1 MDRWQRIGNALSLE
15 FLACVC
21 WLLLVAAPARGGTEA
36 SSGNLRVEVFASYNL
51 VVDSNGQQAPSA
63 AYIGAKVYNDGATD
77 LTDVF
82 AYIGDHTLGTPGTY
96 PVRSFVGPPGDVFT
110 GDLSLTHEGGSSG
123 TADATRF
130 LGTIPAG
137 EYVTVYWLISYPQR
151 DDAGKLL
158 WGDSVKPDDDLWL
171 EYDVWASGNDGAAQ
185 EANVNR
191 RFYFRNEISAAAN
204 KIEPNTANKVP
215 TEYQNLFDQYML
227 GWDTEA
233 QNGSPGTS
241 IIARGVWY
249 DLGNVGEGFDNDGDL
264 VPDHN
269 AWMQPVGDATTF
281 DPGAYRLVKTTAML
295 IVKLKS
301 GGITVI
307 QAADELYFEHVP
319 ENTGVV
325 GWVGYEFLVRKD
337 AGLFDISPYQ
347 EVASGKDNEKFN
359 ADYGAGPE
367 TLDIPTLE
375 ATIDKST
382 TATTVTPGND
392 IPYTITFANTSL
404 TQDLGHPEL
413 NMPLIISD
421 TIPTGTQYVGS
432 SATVNS
438 MPAGITAEI
447 LYSTDNGASWSTTEP
462 GTPSTVTDIQWWLSD
477 PLPAGESGEVAFSV
491 TVPLASTLAV
501 VTNTA
506 GMLFGPG
513 DPALTDDAS
522 TVVNGSYSIA
532 GTVFS
537 DDGAGALY
545 ADGAKDASESGI
557 ANITVKLYYDADSDG
572 VVDAG
577 DILIDDT
584 TVSAGDGTYSF
595 GSLANGSYLLVV
607 DKADAPTGSAL
618 TTDETLP
625 VSLSGASSTGND
637 FGFAPALALDKQLVG
652 SSPVTEGDT
661 VQYTID
667 VSNMLP
673 GDGTGL
679 GSTTN
684 DIYAATAL
692 AGGSS
697 TWTNPSNAT
706 GEPDTNVSGC
716 LPSAGPGDLTLGGFQ
731 LTGSGNILSNS
742 LVLTLSLSGGSP
754 NNDTFVVQ
762 IYNTSTAVTVST
774 TTKTFAELNALGGAD
789 LVIPVDTID
798 RDGAGPAGLT
808 AWDWTDFQ
816 AGNPWQVILTADK
829 VNADDNTTVQID
841 AVAFHVTGDQAAGGP
856 TAAEKLQPVPLTD
869 TYDPTQLEYVSAD
882 PTPTSAAAGTL
893 SWSDIGPIYPGG
905 TKQVTVTFK
914 ALEPVNGTPNTQN
927 TTTDNYAEVTGAYF
941 QDGSAANDAN
951 DTVTITVNPAGTIG
965 DLIWRDVNG
974 NTTYDAGT
982 DTGIPGVTVYL
993 YDDSGTTPNVYDAG
1007 DALLATATTDATGA
1021 YLFEGLT
1028 GTDYN
1033 VVVDPATLPGGSG
1046 TSVDERDAIL
1056 NDNTFVIIDPTAT
1069 DGISDT
1075 VEDADFGYNLGTLID
1090 GYVWYDTDHGGEA
1103 TQESNEPALATVT
1116 VHLYDDANGN
1126 GIYDAGDG
1134 LVTNLSTTTD
1144 SNGYYSFAGGFSGD
1158 YVVVVDNT
1166 SGDMG
1171 TGTWTPSYDTDA
1183 TTTANAVGISG
1194 LALGGT
1200 GTADFSYYLDG
1211 SYSIGDTLFYD
1222 WNGNG
1227 TQDAEDEGI
1236 NGITVSLYEDLGTVG
1251 TYEAG
1256 TDILLAT
1263 TTTATAGTYQFT
1275 NYPAGDYIVVVDED
1289 DPDFPSGFNQSADPD
1304 DAGQGGTTNDGQAAI
1319 AVSAS
1324 RTDVDFGYTPVG
1336 SGSIGDTVFTDVD
1349 GDGSQSA
1356 FETGISD
1363 ITVTLYVDLNG
1374 DGTYVEI
1381 ATTTTDST
1389 GNYLFDSLPDGDYR
1403 VAVDTTDTDLP
1414 TDLFGD
1420 AYYPTTATTVNVAV
1434 AAGGDY
1440 LDTDFG
1446 FAAKASIGDT
1456 VYWDT
1461 NGNGTQ
1467 DPSEPGIEN
1476 ATVWL
1481 YDDSTGTTA
1490 GAYDAGDTLVDTQIT
1505 DADGYYVFTGLDA
1518 GDYVV
1523 LVDQAG
1529 AAINSAAQ
1537 TADPDNDGLV
1547 CGDPSANEPCDN
1559 ATGITVSLGQ
1569 NYIGADFGYEPISA
1583 IGDTVW
1589 IDLDGS
1595 GTRDA
1600 GEQGL
1605 PYITMTL
1612 TPSTVDLGNGAGVAI
1627 TTDTDADGYYS
1638 FANLPDDTYTL
1649 TVDSAAIAAL
1659 PGSPAASY
1667 DADGSAD
1674 SMVTFTV
1681 TGGVV
1686 DTITGVGAVTDAD
1699 FTLDFGYAYTGSNSL
1714 SGTVGLDGATPDG
1727 VLGSG
1732 PSGVDADESAFA
1744 NQTVYLY
1751 LLDDVNSNGVYDA
1764 GETVTLIASTI
1775 TDSNGDYAFANLP
1788 DDSTGT
1794 DVYLVSVAA
1803 PLDHLSLTTTA
1814 AATPATNV
1822 VETTN
1827 LAGDTTSAYQVVD
1840 IAASIQGMDFAFE
1853 LTLNY
1858 DFGDLPQTYSTKIG
1872 DTPDPAYHVVPG
1884 TLDLYLGGTVDA
1896 EANGQPTADATGDGA
1911 DEDGITVGSYWQDG
1925 TGTGSISYT
1934 VGAGSGWLV
1943 AWVDFDQSG
1952 DFTGTGEMV
1961 ISQAVS
1967 VGGPTEVTFDIPA
1980 STINIGAATTLNAR
1994 FRLFP
1999 SEPAIPET
2007 AYSGEASDGEVEDYQ
2022 WSFGSIGDLVWD
2034 DTNGD
2039 GIKDAGESGF
2049 ANVTVALYEDSNGN
2063 GVLDGGEPLLAT
2075 VTTDAAG
2082 AYDFSGVAAGD
2093 YLVTVTDTNNVL
2105 TGYALTGGTTDP
2117 TAVTLTAGEVNHT
2130 VDFGYAVG
2138 TVDGRVYIDTNANG
2152 LYDPGID
2159 TPLPGVGVTVTDA
2172 NSTVYNLTTDPYGY
2186 FSTPA
2191 AVGGA
2196 TVDVVDGDLPAGVSL
2211 TSGSTDST
2219 GVTVPPGGTATD
2231 DTGYVMAAG
2240 TGLVQGTLYTDTNG
2254 NGYYDS
2260 GDTPLVGVDVDITD
2274 SAAGTYTVTTDANGY
2289 FQQVVPPGSTTVDV
2303 DDTTLPVGATLT
2315 SDAHGEGNDPTVV
2328 TVPDGGAATD
2338 NTGYL
2343 SSTTGTVAGIVYYDN
2358 NGDGQYVLADGDV
2371 LLSGVDVVIT
2381 DANGGVYTVT
2391 TDASGAFSQVVAV
2404 GDATVDVDD
2413 ADIPAG
2419 YTLTDDSLHGEG
2431 SDPTTVTVLAG
2442 STVYDNTG
2450 YVSPAN
2456 TGTIEGTVYIDNNDD
2471 TGAYDSGADTP
2482 LPYVTVKI
2490 TDATGGVYYVT
2501 TDANGYFSQ
2510 TVAAGNAT
2518 VEVDPDGT
2526 DLSSDLLLNSISS
2539 NPTSPVVVPPNG
2551 TGTNDTGYI
2560 VNLAGSGLVQ
2570 GTLYIDENGDGL
2582 LDSGDTPIANVD
2594 VVITKSDATTV
2605 TVTTDANGYFQAIVP
2620 LGATTI
2626 DIDQTDPDVPGGL
2639 SLTTDAHNQGTDPTT
2654 VTVPDGG
2661 AATDNTGTVYLATP
2675 AFGVKSSCSAPATG
2689 GVLVQWSVQVELGVL
2704 KYLVQVSDGA
2714 GWTTLGNV
2722 LARTEGLSG
2731 ASYEYLDRQAPVGVA
2746 RTYRLVCVDVDGT
2759 SRTHA
2764 AGEAAATAQAALR
2777 ATVRQT
2783 IPDFPADGVSSVEE
2797 LSFDVQHYATDT
2809 PAMLGTARKATVAA
2823 GGLYRT
2829 GDASL
2834 VYNLGAR
2841 LPDLGG
2847 MVYIR
2852 PYSDPYTDANV
2863 VWGSDG
2869 ALAIAGEPGIAPAPA
2884 AQGLLGSDGYTA
2896 VVHVE
2901 KDESLALNSMFPP
2914 GPNWYYGY
2922 TDRLAPGNAPI
2933 LLANVPSPASVGT
2946 AAIRVA
2952 LRSTTD
2958 GDHDLGV
2965 TVNEIPVARATWSGK
2980 GYHMVRVEFDL
2991 ATCPLADGE
3000 NRIQLWTTVADSSK
3014 RLDYLE
3020 ILTPATPVLRDGSLV
3035 VDVLAGT
3042 TGSLS
3047 VAGLAHAVDITDFAN
3062 ESLLG
3067 LQRGSLSGLHAG
3079 QKLYLTD
3086 HVGDLDWSVAKDLTA
3101 IDDALAGQQY
3111 VAVAPAAWLDVLA
3124 PLLAKHEAEGLASVA
3139 VSWEDVCDTYGG
3151 GLPSPAGL
3159 VCLGQRVQPQ
3169 YLLLGAG
3176 ASHDPKGLEG
3186 DLPPAGIATG
3196 FVHVHEG
3203 TASTD
3208 DLYTN
3213 DFATAVGRLPARS
3226 RDELTSM
3233 VNKIVDFYPGR
3244 RAVMMADVDDETM
3257 SFDSFLQ
3264 FQADLAEDL
3273 PSVLLDAN
3281 TMDGAAMRS
3290 ALIAAINDGANLV
3303 TYQGHGNNALIGD
3316 DFDILNTS
3324 HASQVP
3330 PSAWLLATCLTG
3342 VYTLETDTTRVLS
3355 SSLLRTPGNGAVSV
3369 LASTCF
3375 GDAGIEH
3382 LIAEAAVREIAAGG
3396 ATWGD
3401 ILRRVKQELLPSETA
3416 AIYTLLGDPAMQTL
3430 NPVAGDREIIIR
3442 EPVAGGFINGNQ
3454 APVVRF
3460 GLRGDWWRQ
3469 RLEVSWRRDY
3479 GPWTPLRQIT
3489 IDPEVFEY
3497 TVPWDPP
3504 PEDGGGYQIMIREIS
3519 EDEEGK

>member
-1 MDRWQRIGNALSLE
+1 
-15 FLACVC
+15 
-21 WLLLVAAPARGGTEA
+21 LLTLPAQAGTEA
-36 SSGNLRVEVFASYNL
+36 ASLSGNLRVEVIASYNL
-51 VVDSNGQQAPSA
+51 IVDSNGQQAPSA
-63 AYIGAKVYNDGATD
+63 AYIGAKIHNDGTTD

-82 AYIGDHTLGTPGTY
+82 AYIGDHTLVTPGIY
-96 PVRSFVGPPGDVFT
+96 PSRTNPDGVFT
-110 GDLSLTHEGGSSG
+110 GTLSLTHEGGSAG
-123 TADATRF
+123 TADATRY

-137 EYVTVYWLISYPQR
+137 EYVTVYWLVSYPQR
-151 DDAGKLL
+151 DDADKLL

-171 EYDVWASGNDGAAQ
+171 EYDVWATGNDGAAQ

-191 RFYFRNEISAAAN
+191 RFYFRNEISASAN

-215 TEYQNLFDQYML
+215 TEYQELFNEYQPT
-227 GWDTEA
+227 WSEVA

-241 IIARGVWY
+241 IVARGVWY
-249 DLGNVGEGFDNDGDL
+249 DLGTVGEGFDNDGDL

-269 AWMQPVGDATTF
+269 AWMQPVGDASTF
-281 DPGAYRLVKTTAML
+281 DPSAYRLVKTTAML
-295 IVKLKS
+295 IVKLKG

-307 QAADELYFEHVP
+307 QADDELYFEHIP

-325 GWVGYEFLVRKD
+325 GWVGYEYLVRKD

-359 ADYGAGPE
+359 ADFGAGPVA
-367 TLDIPTLE
+367 LDIPDLE

-382 TATTVTPGND
+382 TATTIAPDSNV
-392 IPYTITFANTSL
+392 PYTITVANTG

-432 SATVNS
+432 SATVVS
-438 MPAGITAEI
+438 LPAGVTAEI
-447 LYSTDNGASWSTTEP
+447 LYSTDSGASWTATEP
-462 GTPSTVTDIQWWLSD
+462 GTPSAVTDIQWWLSD
-477 PLPAGESGEVAFSV
+477 PLSAGQSAEVGLSV
-491 TVPLASTLAV
+491 YVPLASTLAV
-501 VTNTA
+501 LTNTA
-506 GMLFGPG
+506 GLLFGPG
-513 DPALTDDAS
+513 DPTLEDDAT
-522 TVVNGSYSIA
+522 TVVTGSFAIS
-532 GTVFS
+532 GTVFN

-545 ADGAKDASESGI
+545 ADGVKDPVSESGI
-557 ANITVKLYYDADSDG
+557 ASVDVLLYYDADSDG
-572 VVDAG
+572 VVDDG
-577 DILIDDT
+577 DILVDST
-584 TVSAGDGTYSF
+584 TSAGDGTYSF
-595 GSLANGSYLLVV
+595 ASLANGSYLVVV
-607 DKADAPTGSAL
+607 DTADAPAGTTL

-625 VSLSGASSTGND
+625 VTLSGANSTGND
-637 FGFAPALALDKQLVG
+637 FGFAPALSLTKQTVG
-652 SSPVTEGDT
+652 GVTTFTEGDT

-667 VSNMLP
+667 VGNMLP

-679 GSTTN
+679 GSATN
-684 DIYAATAL
+684 DIYASTYTPLADTGDAWLTPTEALGAPDGAFATADLGGNDVVTGVSGFAL
-692 AGGSS
+692 AG
-697 TWTNPSNAT
+697 
-706 GEPDTNVSGC
+706 SG
-716 LPSAGPGDLTLGGFQ
+716 T
-731 LTGSGNILSNS
+731 ILSVD
-742 LVLTLSLSGGSP
+742 LVLKLTQEVPTTGD
-754 NNDTFVVQ
+754 DTVTIEVRD
-762 IYNTSTAVTVST
+762 TSTGNTVYQVV
-774 TTKTFAELNALGGAD
+774 KTNTDIQSLAGSD
-789 LVIPVDTID
+789 LVLPVNTIE
-798 RDGAGPAGLT
+798 RDGVGVGTPTG
-808 AWDWTDFQ
+808 WQWSDFQ
-816 AGNPWQVILTADK
+816 VGNPWQVALIVHK
-829 VNADDNTTVQID
+829 NANDDGANLQLD
-841 AVAFHVTGDQAAGGP
+841 SVAFQVTGDQAAGGP
-856 TAAEKLQPVPLTD
+856 TAGEKLQPVPLTD
-869 TYDPTQLEYVSAD
+869 TYDPAQLEFVSAD
-882 PTPTSAAAGTL
+882 PTPTSVAAGTL
-893 SWSDIGPIYPGG
+893 TWDDIGPIYPGG

-914 ALEPVNGTPNTQN
+914 ALEPANNTQS
-927 TTTDNYAEVTGAYF
+927 TTTDNDAEVAGAYF
-941 QDGSAANDAN
+941 QDGSPANDAN
-951 DTVTITVNPAGTIG
+951 DTATITVNPAGSIG
-965 DLIWRDVNG
+965 DRVWWDVNQDG
-974 NTTYDAGT
+974 LQTGEG
-982 DTGIPGVTVYL
+982 GIPGVTVTL
-993 YDDSGTTPNVYDAG
+993 YNDLGTIGTYEPGTDTLVGTAVTGSTG
-1007 DALLATATTDATGA
+1007 DYVFD
-1021 YLFEGLT
+1021 GLS
-1028 GTDYN
+1028 GTDY
-1033 VVVDPATLPGGSG
+1033 VVIVDTATLPGGSG
-1046 TSVDERDAIL
+1046 TNTHDLDGN
-1056 NDNTFVIIDPTAT
+1056 NDSETFVTIDPTAT
-1069 DGISDT
+1069 DGSDT
-1075 VEDADFGYNLGTLID
+1075 VSDADFGYYFATAPPAIS
-1090 GYVWYDTDHGGEA
+1090 GYVWEDVDRGHEA
-1103 TQESNEPALATVT
+1103 TQEAGDVVRVGVTVT
-1116 VHLYDDANGN
+1116 LYSDTN
-1126 GIYDAGDG
+1126 GDG
-1134 LVTNLSTTTD
+1134 VLDGGDTPVTSTTTD
-1144 SNGYYSFAGGFSGD
+1144 GTGYYSFAGPYTGD
-1158 YVVVVDNT
+1158 YLVVVDDT
-1166 SGDMG
+1166 TGDMNG
-1171 TGTWTPSYDTDA
+1171 TSWNPSYDSDGLA
-1183 TTTANAVGISG
+1183 TTSTVALTG
-1194 LALGGT
+1194 LAGDIA
-1200 GTADFSYYLDG
+1200 TADFSYYQSG
-1211 SYSIGDTLFYD
+1211 PHSIGDTLFYD
-1222 WNGNG
+1222 WNANG
-1227 TQDAEDEGI
+1227 TQDSPSDAGI
-1236 NGITVSLYEDLGTVG
+1236 ANITVSLYEDLGALG
-1251 TYEAG
+1251 TYEPG
-1256 TDILLAT
+1256 VDFLLGT
-1263 TTTATAGTYQFT
+1263 TTTAADGTYQF
-1275 NYPAGDYIVVVDED
+1275 AGLYTDDYIVIVDED
-1289 DPDFPSGFNQSADPD
+1289 DPDFPSGYNQSADPD
-1304 DAGQGGTTNDGQAAI
+1304 DTGQGGTTNDGQGAI
-1319 AVSAS
+1319 HVTAS

-1336 SGSIGDTVFTDVD
+1336 FGSIGDTVFNDVD

-1356 FETGISD
+1356 FETGIGD
-1363 ITVTLYVDLNG
+1363 ITVTLYADLNG
-1374 DGTYVEI
+1374 GGYVEI
-1381 ATTTTDST
+1381 ATTTTDSN
-1389 GNYLFDSLPDGDYR
+1389 GNYLFDNLPDGDYQ
-1403 VAVDTTDTDLP
+1403 VVVDTTDTDLP
-1414 TDLFGD
+1414 TDVFGT
-1420 AYYPTTATTVNVAV
+1420 AYYPTTATTVSSILVS
-1434 AAGGDY
+1434 GGDDH

-1461 NGNGTQ
+1461 NENGTQ

-1476 ATVWL
+1476 VTVTL
-1481 YDDSTGTTA
+1481 YEDSNGDGVHDGSDADQTGTTA
-1490 GAYDAGDTLVDTQIT
+1490 TTDIT
-1505 DADGYYVFTGLDA
+1505 GYYVFTDLDA

-1523 LVDQAG
+1523 VVDTSAG
-1529 AAINSAAQ
+1529 SPVETVPQ

-1547 CGDPSANEPCDN
+1547 CGDPDANEPCDN
-1559 ATGITVSLGQ
+1559 ATGMTVALGQ
-1569 NYIGADFGYEPISA
+1569 NYIGADFGYQPLSA

-1589 IDLDGS
+1589 IDLNGN
-1595 GTRDA
+1595 GTLDD
-1600 GEQGL
+1600 GEQGI

-1612 TPSTVDLGNGAGVAI
+1612 DPPASVNLGAGDGNPV

-1638 FANLPDDTYTL
+1638 FANLPDGTYTL
-1649 TVDSAAIAAL
+1649 TIDSATIAAL
-1659 PGSPAASY
+1659 PGSPSESY
-1667 DADGSAD
+1667 EVDGSND
-1674 SMVTFTV
+1674 SSVTFTV

-1699 FTLDFGYAYTGSNSL
+1699 FTLDFGYAYTGTNSL
-1714 SGTVGLDGATPDG
+1714 SGTVGLDGASLNG
-1727 VLGSG
+1727 VMGSG
-1732 PSGVDADESAFA
+1732 TSGVDTDESAFA

-1751 LLDDVNSNGVYDA
+1751 LFDDVNSDGIYDSA
-1764 GETVTLIASTI
+1764 TETATLITSAI
-1775 TDSNGDYAFANLP
+1775 TDSNGDYSFTNLP
-1788 DDSTGT
+1788 DGTGT
-1794 DVYLVSVAA
+1794 EVYLVSLAA
-1803 PLDHLSLTTTA
+1803 PLGHLALTTTDPV
-1814 AATPATNV
+1814 TPATNIV
-1822 VETTN
+1822 KTEN
-1827 LAGDTTSAYQVVD
+1827 LAGDTTSAYQVVA
-1840 IAASIQGMDFAFE
+1840 IASPIEGVDFAFE
-1853 LTLNY
+1853 LTLDY

-1884 TLDLYLGGTVDA
+1884 TLDLYLGSTVDS
-1896 EANGQPTADATGDGA
+1896 EPNGQPTADATGDGA

-1934 VGAGSGWLV
+1934 VGLGSGWLV

-1952 DFTGTGEMV
+1952 DFTGTGEMI

-1967 VGGPTEVTFDIPA
+1967 AGGPTEVTFDIPA
-1980 STINIGAATTLNAR
+1980 NTINVGAPTTLNAR

-1999 SEPAIPET
+1999 SEPGIPEV

-2049 ANVTVALYEDSNGN
+2049 ANVTVALYEDVNGN
-2063 GVLDGGEPLLAT
+2063 GVYDSGTDILLDT
-2075 VTTDAAG
+2075 VTTDASG

-2117 TAVTLTAGEVNHT
+2117 TAVTLTAGEVNDT
-2130 VDFGYAVG
+2130 VDFGYAFG
-2138 TVDGRVYIDTNANG
+2138 TVDGRVYIDNNADG

-2186 FSTPA
+2186 FTTPA
-2191 AVGGA
+2191 AVGAA
-2196 TVDVVDGDLPAGVSL
+2196 TVDVNDADLPDDGVPPSPDWAL
-2211 TSGSTDST
+2211 TTGSTDST
-2219 GVTVPPGGTATD
+2219 AVTVPAGGTATD
-2231 DTGYVMAAG
+2231 DTGYVLTAG
-2240 TGLVQGTLYTDTNG
+2240 TGLVQGTLYTDVNG

-2260 GDTPLVGVDVDITD
+2260 GDTPLSGVDVDITD

-2289 FQQVVPPGSTTVDV
+2289 FQQVVPAGSTTVDV
-2303 DDTTLPVGATLT
+2303 DETTLPAGATLT
-2315 SDAHGEGNDPTVV
+2315 TDIHGEGNDPTVV

-2343 SSTTGTVAGIVYYDN
+2343 SSTTGLVEGTIYRDDN
-2358 NGDGQYVLADGDV
+2358 ADGQYILADDFE
-2371 LLSGVDVVIT
+2371 LAGVTVVIT

-2391 TDASGAFSQVVAV
+2391 TDSNGYFSQTVAA
-2404 GDATVDVDD
+2404 GDATVDVVD

-2431 SDPTTVTVLAG
+2431 SDPTVVTVPAG
-2442 STVYDNTG
+2442 LTATDNTG

-2456 TGTIEGTVYIDNNDD
+2456 TGTIEGTVYVDNNDD
-2471 TGAYDSGADTP
+2471 GGGYDSGVDTP

-2490 TDATGGVYYVT
+2490 TDATGGIYYVT
-2501 TDANGYFSQ
+2501 TDENGYFSQ
-2510 TVAAGNAT
+2510 TVAAGDAT

-2526 DLSSDLLLNSISS
+2526 DLPAALDPNSISS
-2539 NPTSPVVVPPNG
+2539 NPTFPVTVPPNG
-2551 TGTNDTGYI
+2551 TGTNDTGYV
-2560 VNLAGSGLVQ
+2560 VNLASTGLVQ

-2582 LDSGDTPIANVD
+2582 LDSGDTPIPNVD
-2594 VVITKSDATTV
+2594 VLITKSDTTTV
-2605 TVTTDANGYFQAIVP
+2605 TVTTDENGYFQALVP
-2620 LGATTI
+2620 LGSTTV

-2675 AFGVKSSCSAPATG
+2675 AFGVKASCSAPATG

-2704 KYLVQVSDGA
+2704 KYLVQVSEGA

-2722 LARTEGLSG
+2722 FARTEGLSG
-2731 ASYEYLDRQAPVGVA
+2731 ANYEYLDRQAPVGVA
-2746 RTYRLVCVDVDGT
+2746 RAYRLVCVDVDGK

-2764 AGEAAATAQAALR
+2764 AGQAAATAQAALR

-2797 LSFDVQHYATDT
+2797 LSYDVQHYATDT

-2863 VWGSDG
+2863 VWSSDG

-2884 AQGLLGSDGYTA
+2884 AQGILGSDGYTA

-2933 LLANVPSPASVGT
+2933 LLANVPSPASAGT
-2946 AAIRVA
+2946 ASIRVA

-2991 ATCPLADGE
+2991 ATCRLKDGE

-3020 ILTPATPVLRDGSLV
+3020 VLTPATPVLRDGGLV
-3035 VDVLAGT
+3035 VDVLAGA
-3042 TGSLS
+3042 TGFLS
-3047 VAGLAHAVDITDFAN
+3047 VPGLAHAVDITDFAN

-3086 HVGDLDWSVAKDLTA
+3086 HVDDLDWSAAKDLTA
-3101 IDDALAGQQY
+3101 LDDALAGQQY

-3124 PLLAKHEAEGLASVA
+3124 PLVAKHEAEGLASVA

-3151 GLPSPAGL
+3151 GLPTPAGL
-3159 VCLGQRVQPQ
+3159 VRLGQRVQPQ
-3169 YLLLGAG
+3169 YLLLAAG

-3226 RDELTSM
+3226 RDELTNM

-3382 LIAEAAVREIAAGG
+3382 LIAETAAREIAAGG
-3396 ATWGD
+3396 ATWGG
-3401 ILRRVKQELLPSETA
+3401 ILLRVKQTLLPDETA
-3416 AIYTLLGDPAMQTL
+3416 AIYTLLGDPAMRTL

-3442 EPVAGGFINGNQ
+3442 EPVAGGFINGDQ
-3454 APVVRF
+3454 APVIRF

-3469 RLEVSWRRDY
+3469 QLEILWRKDY
-3479 GPWTPLRQIT
+3479 GQWQPLKEIT
-3489 IDPEVFEY
+3489 IDPETFDY
-3497 TVPWDPP
+3497 TIPWDPP
-3504 PEDGGGYQIMIREIS
+3504 PEDGKNYQIMVREIGEES
-3519 EDEEGK
+3519 EGR